1 MYILVEYLKFLPQK
15 INTRRAHGYFVQMEI
30 MNFWNEMYLC
40 NEIPLTFRSLMCLH
54 TLTKLKLG
62 NHQGDSEEIMGTTFT
77 SPPSISF
84 FEFAYSIDLLYL
96 VVSLSFS
103 LALTLSFSH
112 SFFFHFII
120 LWTFCRKNESIF
132 NFFSAAVSGE
142 PQ

>member
-15 INTRRAHGYFVQMEI
+15 IITRRAHGYFVQMEI

-96 VVSLSFS
+96 VVSLALSLTHSLSLSFS
-103 LALTLSFSH
+103 LFLSFLL
-112 SFFFHFII
+112 FPFYNPMNI
-120 LWTFCRKNESIF
+120 L
-132 NFFSAAVSGE
+132 
-142 PQ
+142 P